1 MEIIYLCPHYPS
13 LPNDAKWLELGTDED
28 DDDKCNDDV
37 TAIALFS
44 TCVLFV
50 VMFDKKR
57 RERSGWFVDVRLLS
71 CEFLSFLILEP

>member
-1 MEIIYLCPHYPS
+1 MCPHYPL
-13 LPNDAKWLELGTDED
+13 LPNDTKWLELGTDED
-28 DDDKCNDDV
+28 DDDDKCKDDV